1 LNAAGYLWLAASNQ
15 KTLKTE
21 LWVGETDKR
30 RWSAADAST

>member
-1 LNAAGYLWLAASNQ
+1 LNVDGYLWLAASNP

-21 LWVGETDKR
+21 LWVGETEKG